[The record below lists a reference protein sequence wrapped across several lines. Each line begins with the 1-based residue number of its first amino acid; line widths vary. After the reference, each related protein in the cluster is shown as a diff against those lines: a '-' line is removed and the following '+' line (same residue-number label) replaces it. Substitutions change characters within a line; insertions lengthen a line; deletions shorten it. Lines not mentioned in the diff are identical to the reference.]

1 MMIVIMMYRLRTDLR
16 KRSKNPGNSAMLQN
30 NVKVGGRDLIWVMYF
45 TVTTITTT
53 NEFHTMMSIFGH
65 LIYAYYSIPITIQT
79 AVYIH
84 IYIHTY
90 IHVSPFRVLLPTLA
104 GAAVTSASRSHPF
117 KIQVLIRLDHDLHT
131 YIHIPIRLF
140 DGC

>member
-1 MMIVIMMYRLRTDLR
+1 
-16 KRSKNPGNSAMLQN
+16 
-30 NVKVGGRDLIWVMYF
+30 
-45 TVTTITTT
+45 
-53 NEFHTMMSIFGH
+53 MMSIFGH

-84 IYIHTY
+84 TYIHTY

-131 YIHIPIRLF
+131 YIHTYSNKIIGWLLGLLCISVVTENTYIMNFNNNIQQPFHIIVFLHRANHYRHSTYTR
-140 DGC
+140 D

>member
-53 NEFHTMMSIFGH
+53 NENS
-65 LIYAYYSIPITIQT
+65 YYD
-79 AVYIH
+79 VYFWSFNLRLLFYSNNNTH
-84 IYIHTY
+84 CRIHTY

-131 YIHIPIRLF
+131 YIHTYIHIPIRLF